1 MYALDL
7 NAFKMKK
14 IINPWLDLI
23 KDGYNCFGCAPTN
36 PFGLKMEFYED
47 GDEIVSFWHSD
58 DNYQGWLHTL
68 HGGIQSTLMDE
79 IAAWVVARKLQCAG
93 MTTHL
98 DMKFKRPVPT
108 GPDTT
113 IEIRAG
119 IREMKRNFVFISA
132 RIFYDGQVCSE
143 AELTYFCFSAEKSA
157 SDFYF
162 RGCETEE

>member
-36 PFGLKMEFYED
+36 P
-47 GDEIVSFWHSD
+47 D